1 MLSGIWYPDNPFA
14 SLSGTKI
21 KQWKGLTPAIFYNPG
36 FFRER
41 QVCKIFRN
49 EQKFI
54 YLCGLKQKDEHK
66 VGQIFSATL
75 RLVVDI
81 GVAGI
86 TMRQIASKA
95 GMATGTLYIYFKDK
109 DELIN
114 QLYEDCRASSLNA
127 YFNGYDAA
135 RPFKT
140 GFRKIWEN
148 ILAHKMQNF
157 DVAVFMEQC
166 YHSPFISE
174 STKEMSRHL
183 LKPLYRLMDRG
194 KEELIIKNLDTKL
207 LLTFMMGSITEV
219 MKYLK
224 YNNKKISAEIVE
236 EAFGICW
243 DGLKK

>member
-1 MLSGIWYPDNPFA
+1 
-14 SLSGTKI
+14 
-21 KQWKGLTPAIFYNPG
+21 
-36 FFRER
+36 
-41 QVCKIFRN
+41 
-49 EQKFI
+49 
-54 YLCGLKQKDEHK
+54 LKLKDEHK

-75 RLVVDI
+75 NLVVQI

-114 QLYEDCRASSLNA
+114 QLYEDCRTSSINA
-127 YFNGYDAA
+127 YFNGYDPAK
-135 RPFKT
+135 PFKT

-148 ILAHKMQNF
+148 ILAHKIANF

-174 STKEMSRHL
+174 STKEMSHQL
-183 LKPLYRLMDRG
+183 LKPLYRLMEKG
-194 KEELIIKNLDTKL
+194 KEDLILKDFDTKL
-207 LLTFMMGSITEV
+207 LLTFMIGSITEV
-219 MKYLK
+219 IKYVK
-224 YNNKKISAEIVE
+224 YNNKKISGDVVE
-236 EAFGICW
+236 DAFSICW